1 MTVATTGAMRQLVH
15 LRWIAVAGQ
24 LVTILGTGLALGVP
38 LPLVPMLLV
47 VASLAAV
54 NLLTLAV
61 LPRHGATGWALLLA
75 LLFDMGSLTVQ
86 LYLSGG
92 ASNPFVTLY
101 LLQIALAAILL
112 RPVPAWIVAATA
124 AGCYALLGIRNWPLL
139 LPTNL
144 LPLREDMF
152 ALGRWLGF
160 ALVATLLVVF
170 ITRISRTLREQD
182 AHLAELRRR
191 AAEEDG
197 IVRIG
202 LFASGAAHE
211 LGTPLASISV
221 ILADW
226 RRLPRVVADPDLAGE
241 IEEMQAEVRRCKAI
255 VTDILH
261 SAGQPRGETLAAR
274 PARLFLAEVIEAW
287 RLTRPDTGVVVKLD
301 ELDRAMLV
309 TDPALRQAIGSLLD
323 NAAEASPGAIEVH
336 GSHEGDELVVAISD
350 HGPGFAP
357 GMLAAI
363 GRPLQSIK
371 GAGHGMGIF
380 LASNVA
386 RRLGGRLEAANRGR
400 GAEVRLVLP
409 AAVAHGADR

>member
-1 MTVATTGAMRQLVH
+1 MTAAATGAMRQLVQ

-24 LVTILGTGLALGVP
+24 LVTILATGPALGVP
-38 LPLVPMLLV
+38 LPLAPMLLV

-61 LPRHGATGWALLLA
+61 LPRHGATGWELLLA
-75 LLFDMGSLTVQ
+75 LMFDMGSLTVQ

-92 ASNPFVTLY
+92 SGNPFVSLY
-101 LLQIALAAILL
+101 LLQVALAATLL
-112 RPVPAWIVAATA
+112 RPVAAWVVAAAA
-124 AGCYALLGIRNWPLL
+124 AGCYVLIGVRNWPLL
-139 LPTNL
+139 LPPQL
-144 LPLREDMF
+144 ASVQDEMF

-211 LGTPLASISV
+211 LGTPLASIAV

-226 RRLPRVVADPDLAGE
+226 RRLPRVAADPDLAGE
-241 IEEMQAEVRRCKAI
+241 VEEMQAEVRRCKAI

-261 SAGQPRGETLAAR
+261 SAGQPRGETLEAR
-274 PARLFLAEVIEAW
+274 PARLFLAEVIASW
-287 RLTRPDTGVVVKLD
+287 RLTRPDTAVTVD
-301 ELDRAMLV
+301 LDRLAGAMLV
-309 TDPALRQAIGSLLD
+309 TDPALRQAIGSLLE
-323 NAAEASPGAIEVH
+323 NAVEASPVAIEIH
-336 GSHEGDELVVAISD
+336 GFREDDELVVAIVD
-350 HGPGFAP
+350 HGPGFP
-357 GMLAAI
+357 PDMLRGI
-363 GRPLQSIK
+363 GRPLQSLK
-371 GAGHGMGIF
+371 GAGHGMGLF

-386 RRLGGRLEAANRGR
+386 RRLDGRLEAENRDA
-400 GAEVRLVLP
+400 GAEVRLILP
-409 AAVAHGADR
+409 ATIVHGADR